1 MPTEITRS
9 GARARSP
16 SAIVFMH
23 PDACKPPVQGRAIPL
38 IEVAFEMTRASKD
51 MLYAGT
57 LRRYP
62 NIIFT
67 AAHPRGGRGGALP
80 LLADRFEFLVGQPWV
95 PNLNNITEKEIKEQ
109 LGRLLCRH
117 CSGHATGVEVG

>member
-1 MPTEITRS
+1 MPTEVTRS

-57 LRRYP
+57 LRRYA
-62 NIIFT
+62 NIKFT
-67 AAHPRGGRGGALP
+67 AAHPREGRKGGRYLCLRIGSN
-80 LLADRFEFLVGQPWV
+80 FLSGS
-95 PNLNNITEKEIKEQ
+95 
-109 LGRLLCRH
+109 LGYP
-117 CSGHATGVEVG
+117 T